1 MEMVLFPDQNATAS
15 EGPQEAAEDKVME
28 KAGAE
33 TASQQ
38 EPKVPVPA
46 APETLS
52 SADVVRT
59 FQNLWTSLSVATG
72 TSKYRTV
79 SDFRSRSAASNVAS
93 YTEGNKDPQDR
104 KIGKVFVFRLAKY
117 AIYKTDDS
125 ESDVIIKF
133 ADDDETETNQ
143 RALVLPLASTRAEI
157 NSLLTGWHNRKVYDR
172 KIAIGLQLAL
182 DGDPES
188 GKSFL
193 AATKQELFAD
203 RGSAGRFQYLKWAF
217 GTAFIFLNFLFI
229 ASHYYPFP
237 DTSSNLWL
245 AAKAGL
251 VGAAFSIAL
260 GIRNRTVGLDLN
272 RLDNITDG
280 VLRLLIGVIAAGVLL
295 LILASGILP
304 NMKIGD
310 MTVAGG
316 INSWKVV
323 MVVGFIGGFL
333 ERLVPDLLEK
343 GASPAASN
351 SVAK

>member
-1 MEMVLFPDQNATAS
+1 MEMALLPDQNATVTS
-15 EGPQEAAEDKVME
+15 EGPQESAEDKVME

-33 TASQQ
+33 TAWQQ
-38 EPKVPVPA
+38 EPKVPIPA
-46 APETLS
+46 APGTLS
-52 SADVVRT
+52 SANVV
-59 FQNLWTSLSVATG
+59 QNLWTALSAATG
-72 TSKYRTV
+72 TSKYLTV
-79 SDFRSRSAASNVAS
+79 SDFRSKRTVSNVSS
-93 YTEGNKDPQDR
+93 YTEGNKDQQD
-104 KIGKVFVFRLAKY
+104 KEIGKVFVFRLGKY
-117 AIYKTDDS
+117 AIYKTDDN
-125 ESDVIIKF
+125 ESDVIIKY

-143 RALVLPLASTRAEI
+143 RALILPLASTRAEI

-217 GTAFIFLNFLFI
+217 GTAFIFLNLLFI
-229 ASHYYPFP
+229 ASHYYPFQ
-237 DTSSNLWL
+237 DASSNLWL

-260 GIRNRTVGLDLN
+260 GIRNRTVALDLN
-272 RLDNITDG
+272 RLDNISDG

-304 NMKIGD
+304 NMKLGD
-310 MTVAGG
+310 MTVPGG